1 MAMIE
6 VTIWMVIIHDFKTL
20 NDDEK
25 LILFFFYMLY
35 ILHIVYFT
43 CRMLSSS
50 PLLSLSSFRSSYLD
64 VEDGDD
70 DDNGWLAD
78 LFLSTVK
85 TVMRTIIMVESCEFT
100 LYFLRFR

>member
-1 MAMIE
+1 
-6 VTIWMVIIHDFKTL
+6 
-20 NDDEK
+20 
-25 LILFFFYMLY
+25 
-35 ILHIVYFT
+35 
-43 CRMLSSS
+43 MLSSS

-85 TVMRTIIMVESCEFT
+85 TVMTTIIMVESTFFVFDSCDGATDGRTDGRTNERT
-100 LYFLRFR
+100 YERADGQREGWTDGWRSVGSTDGYSQTRL